1 MSARTFSFVVLRVLA
16 VGIVGAMLA
25 PLAYAGTL
33 NTADDIAVL
42 AGSTVTNA
50 SGGVLGATVITGG
63 LGLNP
68 GTACT
73 GFVTCPITGLG
84 NPSFLA

>member
-1 MSARTFSFVVLRVLA
+1 MSTRTFSFVVLRVLA

-33 NTADDIAVL
+33 KTADNIAVL

-50 SGGVLGATVITGG
+50 GPGVLGATVITGE
-63 LGLNP
+63 LG
-68 GTACT
+68 
-73 GFVTCPITGLG
+73 
-84 NPSFLA
+84 